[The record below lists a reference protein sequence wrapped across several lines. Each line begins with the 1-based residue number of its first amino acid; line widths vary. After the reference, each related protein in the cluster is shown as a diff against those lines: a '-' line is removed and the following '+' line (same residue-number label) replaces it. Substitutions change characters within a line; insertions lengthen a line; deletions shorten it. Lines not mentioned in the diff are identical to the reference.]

1 MKTRTLILAGSASFL
16 LASLTQLPAKLVL
29 AQLPADLPVQ
39 LQGINGTLWQ
49 GGASSL
55 SAQGVQINNLQWDLQ
70 TSALLK
76 GQLAADLRG
85 TLAQGGDIDAT
96 CGINLAGKLH
106 CAPLNLSNL
115 PAQVVSPYLQN
126 LMIPPLSGTFHAN
139 LNNLEWDQQTI
150 PQLSG
155 HGEWREAGVQMLPQR
170 YGNYTA
176 IISGGEN
183 DAQQLSLASAP
194 EAAFSVNG
202 TVTLQADGQYQ
213 TQLDIKP
220 GNSIDDGTKQ
230 FLTSFIVPPQA
241 DGTYQIREQGQLPG
255 FKP

>member
-1 MKTRTLILAGSASFL
+1 MKTRTLILAGTASFL

-39 LQGINGTLWQ
+39 LQGIYGTLWQ
-49 GGASSL
+49 GGVTSL
-55 SAQGVQINNLQWDLQ
+55 SAQGIQLNNLQWDLQ

-85 TLAQGGDIDAT
+85 SLAQGGDIDGI
-96 CGINLAGKLH
+96 CNINLLGTLR
-106 CAPLNLSNL
+106 CAPLNISNF
-115 PAQVVSPYLQN
+115 PAQALAPYLQR
-126 LMIPPLSGTFHAN
+126 LMIPPLSGTFQAR
-139 LNNLEWDQQTI
+139 LSNLEWDQQT
-150 PQLSG
+150 PPKLSG
-155 HGEWREAGVQMLPQR
+155 DGEWREAGVQMLPQR

-176 IISGGEN
+176 IISGGDN
-183 DAQQLSLASAP
+183 DTQQVSLASAP
-194 EAAFSVNG
+194 EAAFGLSG
-202 TVTLQADGQYQ
+202 TITLQANGQYQ

-230 FLTSFIVPPQA
+230 FLTNFIVPPQA

-255 FKP
+255 F

>member
-1 MKTRTLILAGSASFL
+1 MKTRTLILAGTVSFL
-16 LASLTQLPAKLVL
+16 LTSLTQLPAKLVL

-39 LQGINGTLWQ
+39 LQGIYGTLWT

-55 SAQGVQINNLQWDLQ
+55 SAQGIQLNNLQWDLQ
-70 TSALLK
+70 TRALLK
-76 GQLAADLRG
+76 GKLAADLRG
-85 TLAQGGDIDAT
+85 SLAQGGDIDGL
-96 CGINLAGKLH
+96 CSINLAGTLN

-139 LNNLEWDQQTI
+139 FNSVAWDRQTL

-176 IISGGEN
+176 IISSGEN
-183 DAQQLSLASAP
+183 DAQQISLASAP
-194 EAAFSVNG
+194 EAAFGLNG
-202 TVTLQADGQYQ
+202 TITLEANGQYQ

-220 GNSIDDGTKQ
+220 GNSIDEGTKQ

-241 DGTYQIREQGQLPG
+241 DGTYQIREQGQLPN
-255 FKP
+255 F